1 MRSIKNGIAAQ
12 NNKEKYFPSYIR
24 TVGIAYLYV
33 IGNKLA
39 ETVTFRKK
47 KRLKRHLLSKHLNRR
62 VKERNE

>member
-24 TVGIAYLYV
+24 TVDIAYLYF

-39 ETVTFRKK
+39 EIVTFR
-47 KRLKRHLLSKHLNRR
+47 
-62 VKERNE
+62 